1 MKIEQDMAVT
11 VEKCVPTEQQEVAHD
26 AESLKYLKQPKG
38 SYTRRIVKEN
48 IAEHLTR
55 LAKDQSLDDIAEFRG
70 FVPPGIP
77 KGTVFHKDELP
88 PRPGSASQSLPPDTK
103 VCIVGSGMSG
113 MYSALILDHLGI
125 DYDILEA
132 NSRPGGRILT
142 HYFSPQRHDYYDV
155 GAMRYPFVPPMW
167 R

>member
-1 MKIEQDMAVT
+1 MAVT
-11 VEKCVPTEQQEVAHD
+11 VEHSVPSDAEGVPHD
-26 AESLKYLKQPKG
+26 AEALKHLKQPKG

-48 IAEHLTR
+48 IAEHLTH
-55 LAKDQSLDDIAEFRG
+55 LAKDQALDDIAEFRG
-70 FVPPGIP
+70 FVPSGIP

-88 PRPGSASQSLPPDTK
+88 PRPISNSRPLPPHTK

-113 MYSALILDHLGI
+113 MYSALILDHLGV

-142 HYFSPQRHDYYDV
+142 HYFSPQHHDYYDV